1 MYLCIYVFMYLC
13 IKIITHFFILLM
25 CILFFLKLTHYKLS
39 QYFAFL
45 RNATYPKSVG
55 YFFYRKEATMNALKK
70 LSFCALLSL
79 GLFAQTAH
87 AESFLDI
94 ADYPSWLKV
103 NFFKHDH
110 YLNQYVGSASI
121 VKERNDFYS
130 NYILYDD
137 KLPPEK
143 NAEKIAL
150 LRARMNAYSTLESV
164 LLTTK
169 MHNRIVKALQTK
181 NDAINDL
188 FGLVNFLVSKS
199 ILAKRFVDTTNH
211 RVYVMV
217 QFPFIQPEDLIAY
230 FKAKHINLSPT
241 STTNLSAIL
250 NKALFHL

>member
-1 MYLCIYVFMYLC
+1 
-13 IKIITHFFILLM
+13 
-25 CILFFLKLTHYKLS
+25 
-39 QYFAFL
+39 
-45 RNATYPKSVG
+45 
-55 YFFYRKEATMNALKK
+55 MNALKN

-79 GLFAQTAH
+79 DLFAQTAH

-94 ADYPSWLKV
+94 TDYPSWLKV

-110 YLNQYVGSASI
+110 YLNQYIGSALI
-121 VKERNDFYS
+121 VKEKDDFYS

-164 LLTTK
+164 LLTK
-169 MHNRIVKALQTK
+169 MHNRIVKVFQTK
-181 NDAINDL
+181 NNAINDL
-188 FGLVNFLVSKS
+188 FGLVDFLVSKS

-230 FKAKHINLSPT
+230 FKTKRIDLSST
-241 STTNLSAIL
+241 SVSNLSALL

>member
-1 MYLCIYVFMYLC
+1 
-13 IKIITHFFILLM
+13 
-25 CILFFLKLTHYKLS
+25 
-39 QYFAFL
+39 
-45 RNATYPKSVG
+45 
-55 YFFYRKEATMNALKK
+55 MNALKK

-79 GLFAQTAH
+79 GLFAQTVH
-87 AESFLDI
+87 AESLKDI

-110 YLNQYVGSASI
+110 YLNQYIGSANI
-121 VKERNDFYS
+121 VKERDDFYS

-150 LRARMNAYSTLESV
+150 LRAKMNAYSTLESV
-164 LLTTK
+164 LITK
-169 MHNRIVKALQTK
+169 MYNRVVKVLQTK

-188 FGLVNFLVSKS
+188 FELVDFLVSKS
-199 ILAKRFVDTTNH
+199 ILAKRFVDSINH

-230 FKAKHINLSPT
+230 LKAKHINLSST
-241 STTNLSAIL
+241 SATNLSAIL
-250 NKALFHL
+250 NKALFHI

>member
-1 MYLCIYVFMYLC
+1 
-13 IKIITHFFILLM
+13 
-25 CILFFLKLTHYKLS
+25 
-39 QYFAFL
+39 
-45 RNATYPKSVG
+45 
-55 YFFYRKEATMNALKK
+55 MNALKK
-70 LSFCALLSL
+70 LSFCTLLSL

-87 AESFLDI
+87 AESLKDTI
-94 ADYPSWLKV
+94 NYPDWLKI
-103 NFFKHDH
+103 NLFDKKNPP
-110 YLNQYVGSASI
+110 NQYVGSASI
-121 VKERNDFYS
+121 SGKRNDFYS
-130 NYILYDD
+130 NYIPYDD
-137 KLPPEK
+137 KLPPET

-211 RVYVMV
+211 RVYAMV

-230 FKAKHINLSPT
+230 FKAKRINLSPT
-241 STTNLSAIL
+241 SATNLSAIL
-250 NKALFHL
+250 NKALFHI